1 MTKISDLN
9 EYQRCALETA
19 AYPKEWSIIYPALG
33 LAGESGEV
41 AEKVK
46 KTIRDNNGDFNKE
59 RRLAIASELGD
70 ELWYIAVLAS
80 DIGFSLQEIAEMNYE
95 KLQSRKRRNKIHG
108 DGDNR

>member
-1 MTKISDLN
+1 MIHISDLN

-19 AYPKEWSIIYPALG
+19 DYPKEWDIIYPTLG

-46 KTIRDNNGDFNKE
+46 KTIRDHNGNFDTE
-59 RRLAIASELGD
+59 RCCAIASELGD
-70 ELWYIAVLAS
+70 CLWYVSVMAH
-80 DIGFSLQEIAEMNYE
+80 DIGFTLQEIAEMNYE